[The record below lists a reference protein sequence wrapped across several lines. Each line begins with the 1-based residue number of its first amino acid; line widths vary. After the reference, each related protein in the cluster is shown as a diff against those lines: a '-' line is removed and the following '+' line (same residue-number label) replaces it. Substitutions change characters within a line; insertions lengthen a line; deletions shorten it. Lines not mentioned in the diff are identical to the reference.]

1 LRIALGTPQIFAQLT
16 TRKTEGMSYRG
27 QMHGGSYLG
36 GRGQPAAIQGNN
48 TEIEYRRIVIDGADQ
63 AAETDAILSGE
74 HKISVAKRAEKM

>member
-1 LRIALGTPQIFAQLT
+1 
-16 TRKTEGMSYRG
+16 
-27 QMHGGSYLG
+27 MHGGSYLG

>member
-27 QMHGGSYLG
+27 QMGRVGTSGGG
-36 GRGQPAAIQGNN
+36 HPAAIQGNN

-63 AAETDAILSGE
+63 AAETDATLSGE